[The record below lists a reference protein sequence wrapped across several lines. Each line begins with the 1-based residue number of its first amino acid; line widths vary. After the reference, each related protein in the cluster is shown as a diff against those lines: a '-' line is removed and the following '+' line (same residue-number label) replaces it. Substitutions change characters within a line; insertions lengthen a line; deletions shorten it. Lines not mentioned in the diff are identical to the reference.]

1 MGRALA
7 EHGAVEIGRIER
19 RAFMGAAMGAL
30 LGGCGSAQGKASPST
45 DTPRRVAVIGAGL
58 AGLHCAYRLWQADS
72 NMEVSVYDANTRWG
86 GRVFTGRN
94 LFADKT
100 LACELG
106 GEFIEAEHA
115 TMLSLATELGIALE
129 DREQSLDGA
138 SHTYYANGAEIS
150 EEELLSQLSSVG
162 PAMLSALSAADDN
175 TQNFRLLDNTRLD
188 EFLERNVPEAKYPQL
203 LRLLNVAFRAEF
215 GMETDVLSTLN
226 LWRLFPLAATRIT
239 ALSGNARR
247 RFRAITGS
255 HAFVDELARSLRRI
269 VFDRRLVKVTPTSEG
284 AYELLFSTQARAGYV
299 ERAEHVVFALPFST
313 LRNVDLTAL
322 GLSERKRLT
331 IAQLSY
337 GSAVKL
343 VGAFNGKPW
352 RERFGKSG
360 DVTTDLSMQTG
371 WDGTLGGNQ
380 GQSLLT
386 NLFAGESGAHADRLA
401 VEENMSATL
410 DALELVWGSLR
421 DDYVES
427 SAVRMHWPS
436 SQFAQGS
443 ASAYRPSEFGTLYKT
458 EGTREGNL
466 HFCGE
471 HCSLDFKGTMEGAA
485 ETGALVAAEILRDF
499 GIPLPSQLAP
509 LVKMKALLPQP
520 GYALSSSVEPGLG
533 ARRLCVQL
541 THTEFAAPLLS
552 EL

>member
-247 RFRAITGS
+247 EPGTKPADEPVRRRERRARG
-255 HAFVDELARSLRRI
+255 
-269 VFDRRLVKVTPTSEG
+269 
-284 AYELLFSTQARAGYV
+284 QARG
-299 ERAEHVVFALPFST
+299 R
-313 LRNVDLTAL
+313 
-322 GLSERKRLT
+322 
-331 IAQLSY
+331 
-337 GSAVKL
+337 
-343 VGAFNGKPW
+343 
-352 RERFGKSG
+352 
-360 DVTTDLSMQTG
+360 
-371 WDGTLGGNQ
+371 
-380 GQSLLT
+380 
-386 NLFAGESGAHADRLA
+386 
-401 VEENMSATL
+401 
-410 DALELVWGSLR
+410 
-421 DDYVES
+421 
-427 SAVRMHWPS
+427 
-436 SQFAQGS
+436 
-443 ASAYRPSEFGTLYKT
+443 
-458 EGTREGNL
+458 
-466 HFCGE
+466 GE
-471 HCSLDFKGTMEGAA
+471 HERHARRART
-485 ETGALVAAEILRDF
+485 
-499 GIPLPSQLAP
+499 
-509 LVKMKALLPQP
+509 
-520 GYALSSSVEPGLG
+520 GLG
-533 ARRLCVQL
+533 IAARRLRGIVRRAHAL
-541 THTEFAAPLLS
+541 A
-552 EL
+552 ELAVCARQRVRLPPE